1 MGLVGR
7 KETDGSDTMGEVLAR
22 EWEMKPRAQ
31 LISLQ
36 ERVAWKRNV
45 N

>member
-1 MGLVGR
+1 MGR
-7 KETDGSDTMGEVLAR
+7 KETDGRVSVGEMLAR
-22 EWEMKPRAQ
+22 EWELKPRAQ

-36 ERVAWKRNV
+36 ERVAWKRKV